1 MSLQQLWQN
10 VNLGLR
16 ASNRQQWNYITFF
29 PQSFLTKHNWY
40 LFKYIITILV
50 QNSQDFVIETLP

>member
-1 MSLQQLWQN
+1 MVQREYYWGWSLGGVIGSGLIFPRKMSLQQLWRN

-29 PQSFLTKHNWY
+29 PQSFL
-40 LFKYIITILV
+40 
-50 QNSQDFVIETLP
+50 